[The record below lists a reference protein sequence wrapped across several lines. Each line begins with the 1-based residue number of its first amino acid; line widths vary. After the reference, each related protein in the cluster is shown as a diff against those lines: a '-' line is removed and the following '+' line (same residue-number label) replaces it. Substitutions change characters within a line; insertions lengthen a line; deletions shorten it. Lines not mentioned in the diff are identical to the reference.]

1 MPDKC
6 IRDPEMDCLGLI
18 KAHELERDLNDL
30 RKQNNNSHERI
41 FDQLAQLD
49 KERAIQS
56 VRYDGIMEK
65 ISTLTDS
72 ANKLTSSNKEAIER
86 LENMV
91 APVREIDKLTSELE
105 ALKSK
110 PAKRY
115 EDITKQIIGIIIA
128 AILALVLTRIGLQ

>member
-6 IRDPEMDCLGLI
+6 IRDPKMDCLGLI

-30 RKQNNNSHERI
+30 RKQNSNSHERI

-72 ANKLTSSNKEAIER
+72 ANKLTSSNKEAIDR

-91 APVREIDKLTSELE
+91 APVKEIDKLVSELE

>member
-41 FDQLAQLD
+41 FDQIAQLD

>member
-30 RKQNNNSHERI
+30 RKQNSNSHERI

-72 ANKLTSSNKEAIER
+72 ANKLTSSNKEAIDR

-91 APVREIDKLTSELE
+91 APVKEIDKLVSELE